1 MAIVSFDMSRFPF
14 SFFFY
19 LLLKCKTFFK
29 PLFKLNYT
37 GVNLLYQ
44 SPEAGG
50 GGGIYGLKEHL
61 LSFSILKLIFLKK
74 IRVEWFLKI
83 SFWSLI

>member
-1 MAIVSFDMSRFPF
+1 MSRFPF

-50 GGGIYGLKEHL
+50 GGGDLWIKRASFKFLDSKIDFFKKNKSWMVLENKL
-61 LSFSILKLIFLKK
+61 LVFNINTGEL
-74 IRVEWFLKI
+74 
-83 SFWSLI
+83 

>member
-50 GGGIYGLKEHL
+50 GGGGGDLWTKID
-61 LSFSILKLIFLKK
+61 FLKK
-74 IRVEWFLKI
+74 LRVEWFLKI